1 MAQARVVA
9 SDPDPART
17 RALADAAVELLTRA
31 PFAVVVHDA
40 ALVVTGWNE
49 AAGRC
54 FGFTAEEAVGR
65 PLAGLLL
72 APADAAGWAAAIGR
86 GETSGAF
93 VCARKSEGPLRCEWQ
108 AQAIAGASPT
118 WICIVTPTSRT
129 SLDERVL
136 TALLDNLP
144 ISIWAVDRRGDYVF
158 HDGLGVEQIGVQR
171 RSWIGLNLWKLWGD
185 NPGTAE
191 TLAQVR
197 AAMDS
202 NLKTHAFAEAMGLT
216 WETWCVPLL
225 GDDGTA
231 EIVVS
236 ATMDITANRRAEAEL
251 RARLELIEQQ
261 QQMIKDLATPIIEVW
276 EGVLTVPLM
285 GAVDGDRTTE
295 LMERMLSEVARKRA
309 HHAILD
315 LTGVE
320 HVDARTA
327 SYIIDLVRAIR
338 LLGAEAILTGIR
350 PSVAQIFVD
359 VGADLSRVPT
369 HSNLR
374 SGLEHCMQR
383 LAQGR
388 ARKAAAGTSRG

>member
-320 HVDARTA
+320 HVDATAVVQLARTVQA
-327 SYIIDLVRAIR
+327 VG
-338 LLGAEAILTGIR
+338 LLGTEMVLTGIR
-350 PSVAQIFVD
+350 GAVARRLVEL
-359 VGADLSRVPT
+359 GADLRGAAVRQT
-369 HSNLR
+369 LQ
-374 SGLEHCMQR
+374 GGID
-383 LAQGR
+383 LAMR
-388 ARKAAAGTSRG
+388 RRGA